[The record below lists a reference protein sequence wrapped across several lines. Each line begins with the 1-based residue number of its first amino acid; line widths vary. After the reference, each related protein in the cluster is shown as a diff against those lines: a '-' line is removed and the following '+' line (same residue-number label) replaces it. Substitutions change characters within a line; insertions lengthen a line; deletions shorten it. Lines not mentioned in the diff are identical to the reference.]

1 METGTTDLTRREPE
15 LVEKDEKKTQREG
28 LVFVPRADI
37 VETTDAVVLTAD
49 MPGVDDGSVDIT
61 VENRVLTI
69 VGRVDTDAPEGYRLG
84 YREYRTGDYQ
94 VSFRLSDAIDPDK
107 ITATVKDGVLKLE
120 LSKAETARSRKIDV
134 KSL

>member
-1 METGTTDLTRREPE
+1 MENTDLTRREPE
-15 LVEKDEKKTQREG
+15 VVEKKRTRREG
-28 LVFVPRADI
+28 PVFVPRADI

-49 MPGVDDGSVDIT
+49 MPGVEDSSVEIT
-61 VENRVLTI
+61 VEKQVLTI
-69 VGRVDTDAPEGYRLG
+69 VGRVEQEAPEGYRLG

-120 LSKAETARSRKIDV
+120 LPKAATARSRKIDV